1 MNNKGSKNNIKNDN
15 NSNSKYSKI
24 RRLRILMIVIF
35 VLFFLLLFRI
45 GYLQFV
51 KGSYL
56 KEMATKQQS
65 TSRIINAK
73 RGTIYDSTGTALAIS
88 ADVDTI
94 TVNPDKLKK
103 KTDEETTVLRE
114 KVAKELSTLFE
125 LDYEETLG
133 KVSSSNKVETIVS
146 KIEKDKVTELE
157 NWMKE
162 NKISSGINIDE
173 DTKRYYPYSD
183 LASNL
188 IGFCGSDNQGLTGL
202 EYYWD
207 STLAGTAGKITTTQ
221 DASQDLIS
229 NEDAQY
235 YAAQNGSNLTLTVD
249 INIQTIAEK
258 YLEQACVSNKCADG
272 GNIIIM
278 DPNTGDILA
287 MATYPDYN
295 LNTPFEPN
303 ETLSSTWDSLSK
315 TAQSEALQ
323 KMWRNTAVSNT
334 YEPGSV
340 FKVVV
345 ASAAL
350 EENIVETDTPAIFY
364 CSGVQE
370 VADRK
375 IHCANAAGHGYQS
388 LRQALQNSCNPAFIQ
403 LGQKI
408 GVDTLYKYFKSF
420 GLFTKTGIATAGEA
434 TGIFHDKDSVGPVE
448 LGTISFGQRFTIT
461 PLQMITAV
469 SAIANDGKLM
479 QPRIVKSITNTDT
492 SAVTSV
498 DTKEVRQVI
507 SSETS
512 KKMLSM
518 MESVVTDG
526 GGKYGQVTGYSVAGK
541 TGTSEATEGS
551 TAGYVSSFVGVA
563 PADDPQLVVLL
574 TLYNPQGKDHFGG
587 HIAAPVVSQV
597 LSEVLPYLGI
607 PSKDSSTTNKTTT
620 SNSNTSTIKKI
631 TLHDVRNKT
640 ASEAKKLL
648 EEQGFK
654 CSFTCS
660 ANAIITEQIPK
671 QGTSLTEGAIIKL
684 YSDDTI
690 TNKSKTTVPDLKGL
704 TYSAA
709 KSTLQSKNL
718 NINTIGTGKVISQD
732 PIAGTEKYEGSVVTV
747 TLQEDVGSSSH

>member
-1 MNNKGSKNNIKNDN
+1 MNNKSSKNNIKNDN
-15 NSNSKYSKI
+15 NSNSKYSKTK
-24 RRLRILMIVIF
+24 RLRTLMIVIF

-388 LRQALQNSCNPAFIQ
+388 LRQALQNSCNPGFVE
-403 LGQKI
+403 LGRRLGKE
-408 GVDTLYKYFKSF
+408 TLFDYINKF
-420 GLFTKTGIATAGEA
+420 GYGKKTGIDLNGESS
-434 TGIFHDKDSVGPVE
+434 GILFNLDKVGPVE
-448 LGTISFGQRFTIT
+448 LATTAFGQGVSVTAI
-461 PLQMITAV
+461 QQVAAV
-469 SAIANDGKLM
+469 SAAINGGTLYK
-479 QPRIVKSITNTDT
+479 PYIVKRITEHETGQIIKEIEPTKVRENI
-492 SAVTSV
+492 V
-498 DTKEVRQVI
+498 TKETSEKVRM
-507 SSETS
+507 T
-512 KKMLSM
+512 L
-518 MESVVTDG
+518 ESVVSLGTGRNAYIDG
-526 GGKYGQVTGYSVAGK
+526 YRVGGKIGTAQKVNNGVYMHGNYIVSFIGFMPANDPKVVVYLAIDNPKGVTQYG
-541 TGTSEATEGS
+541 GT
-551 TAGYVSSFVGVA
+551 VSA
-563 PADDPQLVVLL
+563 PIVKNILEDAISAL
-574 TLYNPQGKDHFGG
+574 N
-587 HIAAPVVSQV
+587 
-597 LSEVLPYLGI
+597 
-607 PSKDSSTTNKTTT
+607 
-620 SNSNTSTIKKI
+620 IKKQEGG
-631 TLHDVRNKT
+631 TDKKYQWYDQKYYTVEDVVGLTKKEA
-640 ASEAKKLL
+640 ASKL
-648 EEQGFK
+648 K
-654 CSFTCS
+654 SFT
-660 ANAIITEQIPK
+660 IE
-671 QGTSLTEGAIIKL
+671 
-684 YSDDTI
+684 YSGSGD
-690 TNKSKTTVPDLKGL
+690 
-704 TYSAA
+704 
-709 KSTLQSKNL
+709 
-718 NINTIGTGKVISQD
+718 KVINQS
-732 PIAGTEKYEGSVVTV
+732 PEAGSRIPEY
-747 TLQEDVGSSSH
+747 SSIRLYLD